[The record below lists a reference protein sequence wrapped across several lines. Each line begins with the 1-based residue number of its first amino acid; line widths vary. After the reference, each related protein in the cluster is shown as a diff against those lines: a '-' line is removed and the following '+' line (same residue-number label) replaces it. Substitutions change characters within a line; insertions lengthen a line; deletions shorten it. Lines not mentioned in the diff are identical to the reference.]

1 MTDLA
6 RLSLSIDKPLLTRF
20 QKILKRAGYANRSE
34 FIRDMIRQKLVDLEW
49 EKDRVTLGTV
59 TLVYTHHQRSLSGTL
74 TDLQHRFHDE
84 ILASTHV
91 HLDHDICAEVI
102 IVKARAA
109 RIRDLAD
116 LLGQQKGVLHAALS
130 FSSTGKELA

>member
-1 MTDLA
+1 MSKLT
-6 RLSLSIDKPLLTRF
+6 RLSLSIDRSLLGRF
-20 QKILKRAGYANRSE
+20 ERILERSGYGNRSE
-34 FIRDMIRQKLVDLEW
+34 FIRDMIREKLVDLEW

-59 TLVYTHHQRSLSGTL
+59 TLVYNHHQRSLSGTL
-74 TDLQHRFHDE
+74 TDLQHRFHDK

-109 RIRDLAD
+109 RIKDLAD